1 MHVINEYTMCATY
14 TVQVRHSGLHIC
26 CVHMHCAAEE
36 LASLRMEF
44 HVCVSC
50 REKILQAP
58 SEETGHGWVEDGVV
72 QV

>member
-1 MHVINEYTMCATY
+1 MNTLCVPPSY

-44 HVCVSC
+44 HVCVIC
-50 REKILQAP
+50 RKEILQDP
-58 SEETGHGWVEDGVV
+58 SEETGRGWVEDGVV